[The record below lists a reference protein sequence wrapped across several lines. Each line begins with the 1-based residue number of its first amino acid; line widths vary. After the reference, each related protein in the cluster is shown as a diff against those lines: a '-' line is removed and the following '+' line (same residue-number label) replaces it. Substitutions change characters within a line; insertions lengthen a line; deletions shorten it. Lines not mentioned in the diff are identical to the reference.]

1 MDETVLRDFQRKFA
15 LLLCTFAT
23 LCWRTPLDAQVN
35 PLPLRNGAGLQLLVA
50 DENSDPTLR
59 IVLPGAPLT
68 DRVIEVLFPEH
79 VTVRKHGETQVEQ
92 LYLFRAGKHEPS
104 QVWQEHDSFLQYE
117 KDLKGEIHM
126 LARATLESDGVLF
139 DYEFTNNS
147 KTAYD
152 MIWAPLDPRLTSMF
166 HDVRLERTYVHLKS
180 GFDLL
185 AAGTPTRLTM
195 PLSEWLPARYKAQYT
210 LPIPG
215 NLVEHGSDGIT
226 YYYKA
231 EPVDQPMLATLSKD
245 GKWIVVT
252 FSHTTGNVWSNPEL
266 TCQHVDEDRPLAPG
280 QKTVLQVKLLVFR
293 GTLDEA
299 LKKVVAQRPALQ

>member
-1 MDETVLRDFQRKFA
+1 MLANSARCSSEPFA
-15 LLLCTFAT
+15 ASK
-23 LCWRTPLDAQVN
+23 RG
-35 PLPLRNGAGLQLLVA
+35 GAAIQVA

-92 LYLFRAGKHEPS
+92 LYLFRAGKHESS

-152 MIWAPLDPRLTSMF
+152 MIWAPFDPRLTSMF
-166 HDVRLERTYVHLKS
+166 HDFRLERTYVHLKS
-180 GFDLL
+180 GL
-185 AAGTPTRLTM
+185 
-195 PLSEWLPARYKAQYT
+195 
-210 LPIPG
+210 
-215 NLVEHGSDGIT
+215 
-226 YYYKA
+226 
-231 EPVDQPMLATLSKD
+231 
-245 GKWIVVT
+245 
-252 FSHTTGNVWSNPEL
+252 
-266 TCQHVDEDRPLAPG
+266 
-280 QKTVLQVKLLVFR
+280 
-293 GTLDEA
+293 
-299 LKKVVAQRPALQ
+299 